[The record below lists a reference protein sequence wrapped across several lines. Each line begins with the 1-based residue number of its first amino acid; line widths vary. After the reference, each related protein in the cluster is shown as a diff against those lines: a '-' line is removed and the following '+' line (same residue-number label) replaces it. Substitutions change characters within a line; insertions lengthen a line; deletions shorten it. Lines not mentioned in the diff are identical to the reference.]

1 MGKRM
6 VYMELTRAPL
16 SCILYPLGFLPAV
29 RQILATPMVQPDID
43 VPQL

>member
-1 MGKRM
+1 
-6 VYMELTRAPL
+6 MELTRVPL